1 MFYNARGENPAH
13 EMNLD
18 VLRKIGPKLG
28 VKLAEKPIKV
38 AADLDESLR
47 SLSKETTDGI
57 FVIPASI
64 FRNRFNKIAPLAIN
78 KKLAI
83 MATEASHV
91 TEDGALLFYDSDRY
105 RIGHRLAWYVDRI
118 LKGTS
123 PSDLPVQQPT
133 KFELVINLKTA
144 KALGLNVP
152 DRLLALANEVIE

>member
-78 KKLAI
+78 KKLAV

-118 LKGTS
+118 LKGMK
-123 PSDLPVQQPT
+123 PQELPVEAPAYFQM
-133 KFELVINLKTA
+133 LINLKTA
-144 KALGLNVP
+144 KQIGLTIPPNV
-152 DRLLALANEVIE
+152 LARADKVIK